1 MHDCVTN
8 SLDQHNER
16 CTIYIYRN
24 IYIYIYIY
32 SHQETAYAE
41 LRVDSG
47 TVDPRGQSRLHVV
60 LEVVIVHESFC
71 IAKGIPEGVTR
82 VMGG

>member
-8 SLDQHNER
+8 SRDQHNER
-16 CTIYIYRN
+16 CKITYAHTH
-24 IYIYIYIY
+24 IYIY

-41 LRVDSG
+41 LRADSG
-47 TVDPRGQSRLHVV
+47 AVDPRGQSRPHVV

-71 IAKGIPEGVTR
+71 IAKGVPEG
-82 VMGG
+82 G